1 MRRLLYD
8 SLVLRLSPNAC
19 GEKPGRF
26 RRERRRQ
33 QDQHKRAVEVILMAT
48 ACAAFVTPAFLAGP
62 SLRAQAPAATAFEVA
77 SVKPNRTGDGRVM
90 VGVQPGGRYNATNVP
105 LMLILRQA
113 FNVQDFQIVGGPDW
127 IKSDRFDI
135 IAKAPDGVEFTADV
149 MRPMLRSLLTERFK
163 LTFHNETRDMAIYA
177 LMKARPDGK
186 LGPGLTPAAV
196 DCAGRGRRG
205 GGGPPPAPPQPG
217 QKMECGMMIGPGR
230 LNAGGMPMSNLATN
244 LAPQVGRIVID
255 RTELTGN
262 YDFELIYAPEVA
274 GSVGAPPLING
285 GPVPVDPNAPNLF
298 TALQEQLGLKLDS
311 QRGPVDVVVIDRL
324 EQPIAD

>member
-1 MRRLLYD
+1 MRDSVSNTKTVGLLANHARGLD
-8 SLVLRLSPNAC
+8 VLRC
-19 GEKPGRF
+19 VM
-26 RRERRRQ
+26 
-33 QDQHKRAVEVILMAT
+33 KRLILMAT
-48 ACAAFVTPAFLAGP
+48 AGAAFVTPAFLAGP
-62 SLRAQAPAATAFEVA
+62 SLHAQAPPAAAFEVA
-77 SVKPNRTGDGRVM
+77 SVRPNKTGDGRVM
-90 VGVQPGGRYNATNVP
+90 VNVQPGGRYNATNVP

-113 FNVQDFQIVGGPDW
+113 FNVQDFQMVGGPDW

-163 LTFHNETRDMAIYA
+163 LAFHHETRDMPIYA

-186 LGPGLTPAAV
+186 LGAGLTPAAV
-196 DCAGRGRRG
+196 DCAARGRR

-217 QKMECGMMIGPGR
+217 QRMECGMMIGPGR

-255 RTELTGN
+255 KTELTGN
-262 YDFELIYAPEVA
+262 YDFELIYAPEA
-274 GSVGAPPLING
+274 LGGGAPPLING
-285 GPVPVDPNAPNLF
+285 NPVPVDPNAPNLF

-324 EQPIAD
+324 EQPVGD